1 MPHAHR
7 THSSPSSTI
16 KTVKDIILT
25 VLGDDANPSAIE
37 TTLNSEE
44 AKATAAEVQR
54 NAKRPLRYAPMTE
67 EKAAGAMEIIDN
79 YRAKLHQYA
88 LDNNLNPTAVQKLV
102 NSNISFVAQ
111 NPWRAFQRLRGIA
124 RCEGLFQS
132 IFPYAYTDN
141 LM

>member
-44 AKATAAEVQR
+44 AKATAAEVRR

-79 YRAKLHQYA
+79 Y
-88 LDNNLNPTAVQKLV
+88 
-102 NSNISFVAQ
+102 
-111 NPWRAFQRLRGIA
+111 
-124 RCEGLFQS
+124 
-132 IFPYAYTDN
+132 
-141 LM
+141 